1 MTMWNV
7 WIRHLTTLF
16 ARLTRAPRHG
26 AGVPASLLERADAC
40 AGRDPQ
46 GAADLRAAA
55 LNYLGVVR

>member
-1 MTMWNV
+1 MTMWTV

-16 ARLTRAPRHG
+16 APLTRAPRHG
-26 AGVPASLLERADAC
+26 PGVPASLLERADAC
-40 AGRDPQ
+40 AGRDPR

>member
-16 ARLTRAPRHG
+16 APLTRAPRHG
-26 AGVPASLLERADAC
+26 PGVPASLLERADAC
-40 AGRDPQ
+40 AGRDPR
-46 GAADLRAAA
+46 GAAV